1 MFLWKLMVI
10 QLPCDEYMILFIH
23 VHAISKKWD
32 FLFHVILSELL
43 YQCASKIHVYNYV
56 SSLAS
61 ALIPNWCLPPPPQI
75 VTQTNS
81 TCLWCNN
88 LGLTQSSCIPELFYP
103 HNLWQTW
110 GGKHNSKVVHNVS
123 RCALEAN
130 LICTVHVHVW
140 LQFSNVC
147 SSCKKKNLFILW
159 VGAR

>member
-1 MFLWKLMVI
+1 MNTWYCSYMYMQFPRSEIFCFMLYFQSSYISVLVRFMLTVTVNSMFTI
-10 QLPCDEYMILFIH
+10 TYLP
-23 VHAISKKWD
+23 
-32 FLFHVILSELL
+32 
-43 YQCASKIHVYNYV
+43 
-56 SSLAS
+56 
-61 ALIPNWCLPPPPQI
+61 LPQPSFPTGAWAPPPQI